1 MQFGIYSNLTKDEN
15 GRATLQLASILNS
28 KRLPFALSADLVS
41 LDCPYCQYMSNE
53 ELAKK
58 SDIIFVFGGDGTI
71 LRIVK
76 ECAKHDCA
84 ILAVNLGNLGFLTE
98 IEWSNLEKSID
109 LICKNKIKIEIREM
123 LEVCFRG
130 EKHLALNEIVVA
142 RGSRTKMVYLDILVN
157 NVLVDRTRSDGLIVS
172 TPTGSTAYSLSAGG
186 PIVTPD
192 VNAFI
197 MTPICPHS
205 FNSRPFVINNKS
217 VIKLYLLRADPCAY
231 LNLDG
236 EDVGE
241 MQIGESVEI
250 IRSELTAKFVRLEGY
265 NFFDNI
271 SQKLNFCNFS
281 DKE

>member
-1 MQFGIYSNLTKDEN
+1 
-15 GRATLQLASILNS
+15 
-28 KRLPFALSADLVS
+28 
-41 LDCPYCQYMSNE
+41 
-53 ELAKK
+53 
-58 SDIIFVFGGDGTI
+58 
-71 LRIVK
+71 
-76 ECAKHDCA
+76 
-84 ILAVNLGNLGFLTE
+84 
-98 IEWSNLEKSID
+98 
-109 LICKNKIKIEIREM
+109 
-123 LEVCFRG
+123 
-130 EKHLALNEIVVA
+130 
-142 RGSRTKMVYLDILVN
+142 
-157 NVLVDRTRSDGLIVS
+157 

-205 FNSRPFVINNKS
+205 FNSYPFVINNKS